1 MQMQVKVLLGAA
13 LVLASGLGFVTGRVT
28 SEPSGQDEVLR
39 ELHRQRELLEE
50 HLSRQEAGPPLM
62 RCATDSGA
70 VDAAGLRAEV
80 ARTVREELKAAGV
93 ERAVPRE
100 EATPPPPSPRSVV
113 AHQDGLRLIDEA
125 TRARRWREEDAA
137 TLRRLLIDM
146 TPTQRQEVIRRL
158 STTINAGGLDVQVV
172 GPPF

>member
-1 MQMQVKVLLGAA
+1 
-13 LVLASGLGFVTGRVT
+13 
-28 SEPSGQDEVLR
+28 
-39 ELHRQRELLEE
+39 
-50 HLSRQEAGPPLM
+50 
-62 RCATDSGA
+62 
-70 VDAAGLRAEV
+70 V
-80 ARTVREELKAAGV
+80 A
-93 ERAVPRE
+93 
-100 EATPPPPSPRSVV
+100 

-146 TPTQRQEVIRRL
+146 TPAQRQEVSRRL